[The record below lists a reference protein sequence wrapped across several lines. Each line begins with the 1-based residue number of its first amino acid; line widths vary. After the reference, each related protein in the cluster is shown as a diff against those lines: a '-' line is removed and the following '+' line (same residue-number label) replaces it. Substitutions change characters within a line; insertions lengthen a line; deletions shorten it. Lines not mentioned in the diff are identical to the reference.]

1 VQNYFRENF
10 KENKKI
16 LMDKNRELSKLKN
29 SILKFNKDFPGKN
42 LVFSDGNKDAKVMII
57 GEAPGRTENKL
68 QKPFVGRA
76 GKLLDTLL
84 ESIHLDRSKVYIT
97 NVVNYR
103 PDKNRKPTSEEIN
116 EFKKLLFKHIEIIS
130 PKYILLLGAS
140 AATAV
145 LNHIGPLN
153 EVRGKW
159 KSVKII
165 NSYFD
170 ILTTVHPAFL
180 LRQQSKKKYA
190 LKDLME
196 FSKKIRVNKNKN

>member
-29 SILKFNKDFPGKN
+29 SILKFNKNFPGKN

-57 GEAPGRTENKL
+57 GEAPGRIEDKL

-76 GKLLDTLL
+76 GKLLDSLL

-103 PDKNRKPTSEEIN
+103 PDKNRKPTPDEIN
-116 EFKKLLFKHIEIIS
+116 EFKKILLKHIKIIS
-130 PKYILLLGAS
+130 PKYILLLGAT

-145 LNHIGPLN
+145 LNHIGPLG

-159 KSVKII
+159 KNVKII

-170 ILTTVHPAFL
+170 ILTTFHPAFL
-180 LRQQSKKKYA
+180 FRKPKYKKKFTDDLND
-190 LKDLME
+190 LKIKLNN
-196 FSKKIRVNKNKN
+196 R